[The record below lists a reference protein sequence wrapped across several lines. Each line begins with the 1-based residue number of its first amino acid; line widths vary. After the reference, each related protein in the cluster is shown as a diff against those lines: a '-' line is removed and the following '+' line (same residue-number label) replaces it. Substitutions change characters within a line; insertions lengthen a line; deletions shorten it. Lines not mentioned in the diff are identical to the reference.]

1 MDTATLFQCE
11 IRQTDGAYLS
21 NRGEYVKDRRTK
33 TQCKSVFKD
42 NANINMPFS
51 GLWAEV
57 INELEKTKY
66 TPTIEK
72 SIEIEYNGQVQSR
85 PNQSKNG
92 KVSGT

>member
-1 MDTATLFQCE
+1 
-11 IRQTDGAYLS
+11 
-21 NRGEYVKDRRTK
+21 
-33 TQCKSVFKD
+33 
-42 NANINMPFS
+42 MPFS

-72 SIEIEYNGQVQSR
+72 SSEIEYNGQVQSR